1 VTPLLQTRGLTR
13 RFGALQAL
21 SAVSLSVEPGTVL
34 GVIGPNGAG
43 KSTLIN
49 LITGHLRPSA
59 GTVLIDGTDLT
70 GARPWRIAHA
80 RVARTFQ
87 IVKPFRGMTVRENV
101 AISAMYGSAR
111 AATKRGAFEQAD
123 RVLERLDLAR
133 LAERHPAEL
142 PVGDARRLELA
153 RALAARPRL
162 LLLDEVMA
170 GLRAAEIETMVG
182 LIRALRDEG
191 VTVVAVEHV
200 IKAIAAISD
209 EICVLHHGEVLT
221 RGQPQVVLT
230 DPQVIAAYLG
240 TRYAGRRGH
249 TGERH
254 PGRGDPDGTEG
265 RR

>member
-1 VTPLLQTRGLTR
+1 VTPVLETHCLTR
-13 RFGALQAL
+13 RFGTLRAL
-21 SAVSLSVEPGTVL
+21 SNVSLSVQPGTIL

-59 GTVLIDGTDLT
+59 GTVLIDGSDLT
-70 GARPWRIAHA
+70 GAPPWRIAHA
-80 RVARTFQ
+80 GVARTFQ

-101 AISAMYGSAR
+101 AVSAMYSRTRASTKR
-111 AATKRGAFEQAD
+111 AAFELAD
-123 RVLERLDLAR
+123 DVLRR
-133 LAERHPAEL
+133 LALTRLAARNPAEL

-170 GLRAAEIETMVG
+170 GLRTAEIESMVA
-182 LIRALRDEG
+182 LIRTLPEES
-191 VTVVAVEHV
+191 VTVLAVEHV

-221 RGQPQVVLT
+221 RGAPQAVLS
-230 DPQVIAAYLG
+230 DPRVIQAYLG
-240 TRYAGRRGH
+240 SRYAG
-249 TGERH
+249 ES
-254 PGRGDPDGTEG
+254 
-265 RR
+265 

>member
-1 VTPLLQTRGLTR
+1 MTPLLETRGLTR
-13 RFGALQAL
+13 RFGALRAL
-21 SAVSLSVEPGTVL
+21 SRVSLSVQAGTIL

-49 LITGHLRPSA
+49 LITGHLRPTA

-70 GARPWRIAHA
+70 GATPWRIAHA

-101 AISAMYGSAR
+101 AVSAMYGHTR
-111 AATKRGAFEQAD
+111 AATKRAAFELAD
-123 RVLERLDLAR
+123 GVLDRLDLAR
-133 LAERHPAEL
+133 LAQRNPAEL
-142 PVGDARRLELA
+142 SVGDARRLELA

-170 GLRAAEIETMVG
+170 GLRAAEIETMVE
-182 LIRALRDEG
+182 LIRTLRGEG
-191 VTVVAVEHV
+191 VTVLAVEHV

-221 RGQPQVVLT
+221 HGRPQAVLSDPRVVE
-230 DPQVIAAYLG
+230 AYLG
-240 TRYAGRRGH
+240 TRYARR
-249 TGERH
+249 E
-254 PGRGDPDGTEG
+254 DQQ
-265 RR
+265 